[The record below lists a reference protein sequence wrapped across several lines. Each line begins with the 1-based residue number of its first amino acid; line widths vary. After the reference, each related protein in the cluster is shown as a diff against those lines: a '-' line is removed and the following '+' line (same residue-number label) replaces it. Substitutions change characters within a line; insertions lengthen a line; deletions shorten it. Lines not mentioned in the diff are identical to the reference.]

1 MLLIFLIF
9 QNLTYSYLVVEHC
22 VTHCSTF
29 LVFKARGPP
38 LSTFQS
44 KRNVEGKKVKDYN
57 KNYFWTTIDP
67 DTNTKKYFF
76 KINGTMVEVPKDVY
90 NTCFNSYVKSLRDN
104 RKDSE
109 FHLIS
114 LDAQNDSQHSL
125 VDIIATKENVADEV
139 HKRLLIEQLRMEINK
154 LSDEEKQIMQLL
166 LTEGNNL
173 NNISK
178 KMNIPY
184 MTLQRK
190 TQKIFAKLKE
200 KFEK

>member
-1 MLLIFLIF
+1 M
-9 QNLTYSYLVVEHC
+9 VGHC

-29 LVFKARGPP
+29 LFFKARDPP

-104 RKDSE
+104 RKDRE

-154 LSDEEKQIMQLL
+154 LSNEEKQIILGLL
-166 LTEGNNL
+166 YEEKSLRVL
-173 NNISK
+173 SK
-178 KMNIPY
+178 EMGIPV
-184 MTLQRK
+184 MTLYDRK
-190 TQKIFAKLKE
+190 KRILKMLKE
-200 KFEK
+200 KIAK